1 MKAGGAQSRVGG
13 CHAERPH
20 PVLPGPLGRLFF
32 PSSAH
37 RACGFGGSPALA
49 APCFLPWDGFPA
61 PQPAPHLRTSRQQ
74 ARSSRCC
81 RAEPC
86 AWLAERA
93 RSGVGANRAHGHI
106 QRNREICASPAKKA
120 FISGWDPGEPRH
132 KAPRTLRGKDAAPS
146 SAAYVRARL
155 SRLSPSWRSASTE
168 AHLQLGPGG
177 FDGGWLLIAAAIKCC
192 VGRKTRHRGS
202 ALSSG
207 FVSEPG
213 SLGRARGSPRRA
225 GSRSTLPQRRR
236 NGPERRGHLVQ
247 RPQRGRPRG
256 PAWPCVTDGA
266 RRCPGCPSRTLAGCV
281 FTGKSV
287 VLG

>member
-1 MKAGGAQSRVGG
+1 MGHWEGKTLKPGKAGGGQSRVGG

-37 RACGFGGSPALA
+37 HACGFGGSPALA

-61 PQPAPHLRTSRQQ
+61 PQPAPHLCTSREQ

-106 QRNREICASPAKKA
+106 QRNREICTSPAEKA

-132 KAPRTLRGKDAAPS
+132 KAPRRRRCGTLRGRMQP
-146 SAAYVRARL
+146 RARRRTCVL
-155 SRLSPSWRSASTE
+155 SFRASR
-168 AHLQLGPGG
+168 QPGG
-177 FDGGWLLIAAAIKCC
+177 QLPLKPTYSWA
-192 VGRKTRHRGS
+192 RE
-202 ALSSG
+202 ALM
-207 FVSEPG
+207 E
-213 SLGRARGSPRRA
+213 
-225 GSRSTLPQRRR
+225 
-236 NGPERRGHLVQ
+236 
-247 RPQRGRPRG
+247 
-256 PAWPCVTDGA
+256 
-266 RRCPGCPSRTLAGCV
+266 AGC
-281 FTGKSV
+281 
-287 VLG
+287 